1 MEGFSKTK
9 YNNQML
15 KDLGFDPKMFIKGKR
30 LKGGVNM
37 LPIRPEKI
45 REYVACPQFGD
56 LNYGKWGALNLDQR
70 EAIRALCDWVIYLE
84 KALDKE
90 MKNNKVPRETNK
102 ICPICNELCPE
113 DDMIDTEGMV
123 NGGIGTICP
132 DCAEN
137 GDVGR

>member
-1 MEGFSKTK
+1 
-9 YNNQML
+9 
-15 KDLGFDPKMFIKGKR
+15 
-30 LKGGVNM
+30 M

-56 LNYGKWGALNLDQR
+56 INYGAWGSLRFDQR
-70 EAIRALCDWVIYLE
+70 KAIKDLCEWAIYLE
-84 KALDKE
+84 KMLDKE
-90 MKNNKVPRETNK
+90 MKKNKVPRGTNKKQDDGFK
-102 ICPICNELCPE
+102 ICPICDEPCPE
-113 DDMIDTEGMV
+113 NDMIDTEGMV